1 MRTNNED
8 MILIG
13 SELLRNDVYKTS
25 FTTKADNR
33 LLLAIADGMGGH
45 LAGDIASR
53 MTADLLAEALKGLE
67 PRTDTLQ
74 ESIGRINEQVF
85 ERQKNDVSLRGMGTT
100 LTVLW
105 EADEVIYCAHVG
117 DSRAYLLRGG
127 ELRQVTLDHSMVAEL
142 MREGLITAEEAA
154 VHPYRH
160 IITRAVGT
168 DPTVEA
174 DIITETKT
182 PGDRWLICSD
192 GLTGAVSDI
201 VLKEHMEKYELQ
213 EAADRLLALALE
225 QGGQDNITLVLT
237 EVQP

>member
-1 MRTNNED
+1 MKWVSRTHVGNVRQSNQD
-8 MILIG
+8 TIILG
-13 SELLRNDVYKTS
+13 QNLYGV
-25 FTTKADNR
+25 
-33 LLLAIADGMGGH
+33 ADGMGGH

-67 PRTDTLQ
+67 PRMDTLQ

>member
-1 MRTNNED
+1 MKWVSRTHVGNVRQSNQD
-8 MILIG
+8 TIILG
-13 SELLRNDVYKTS
+13 QNLYGV
-25 FTTKADNR
+25 
-33 LLLAIADGMGGH
+33 ADGMGGH